1 MEKFDVFVFG
11 TGSAGQL
18 VAKQCMQA
26 GKKTAIIDVRDY
38 GGTCSQ
44 RGCDPKKLM
53 LASMEAFEFA
63 KNMVGNGIV
72 KLPEIDFNAAHNYA
86 KRYTANIPK
95 NTEESFK
102 KAGITCLH
110 GEGSF
115 IGKNTVQVGKKQYQS
130 DIFVIATGLRPMKL
144 GIPGEE
150 FMLTSPDFFELEQPP
165 KKVVFVGAGYV
176 GMEFSHMLH
185 RSGSQVTILEQGN
198 QILGPFEN
206 FTANFL
212 EKASSAMGIDIRKN
226 ARVSSIE
233 KDGDGRYIVYYYKDD
248 VMHQITT
255 DCVFNTAGRVASI
268 DSLNLEKAGVVIDK
282 NGVIVNSQFQSTSN
296 PNIYACGDVSNQN
309 LPLTPLSS
317 REAKVAADN
326 ITKGNREFDY
336 LNIPSVAFTIPNCG
350 GIGMTEKQA
359 ERSEKKFKVIEK
371 DASGWFNNKRINAGY
386 YAYKLI
392 IEEETDLILGAH
404 ILGKEASEQLNMF
417 AIAMKAGMTLDELQ
431 DTIFTYPSWGN
442 DLISY

>member
-1 MEKFDVFVFG
+1 
-11 TGSAGQL
+11 
-18 VAKQCMQA
+18 MQNDTRQTFHKTPRKTL
-26 GKKTAIIDVRDY
+26 KKRESPAFTARAAFID
-38 GGTCSQ
+38 
-44 RGCDPKKLM
+44 
-53 LASMEAFEFA
+53 
-63 KNMVGNGIV
+63 
-72 KLPEIDFNAAHNYA
+72 
-86 KRYTANIPK
+86 
-95 NTEESFK
+95 
-102 KAGITCLH
+102 
-110 GEGSF
+110 
-115 IGKNTVQVGKKQYQS
+115 KNTVEVGGKQYQS
-130 DIFVIATGLRPMKL
+130 DVFVIATGLKPMKL

-150 FMLTSPDFFELEQPP
+150 FMLTSPDFFELEQAP

-185 RSGSQVTILEQGN
+185 RSGSQVTILEQGG
-198 QILGPFEN
+198 QILNPFEE
-206 FTANFL
+206 FTAGLL
-212 EKASSAMGIDIRKN
+212 EKATGKMGIDIRKN

-268 DSLNLEKAGVVIDK
+268 DSLHLEKAGVVTDK
-282 NGVIVNSQFQSTSN
+282 KGVVVNSRFQSTTN

-326 ITKGNREFDY
+326 ITKGKREFDY

-359 ERSEKKFKVIEK
+359 ANSGKTFKVIEK
-371 DASGWFNNKRINAGY
+371 DASDWFNNKRINAGY

-404 ILGKEASEQLNMF
+404 ILGYEASEQLNMF